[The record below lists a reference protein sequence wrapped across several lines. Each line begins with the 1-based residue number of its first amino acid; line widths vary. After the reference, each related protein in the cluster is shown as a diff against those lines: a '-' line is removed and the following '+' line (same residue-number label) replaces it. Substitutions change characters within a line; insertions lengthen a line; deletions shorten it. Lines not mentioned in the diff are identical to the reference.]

1 MYSVDMSGSLSC
13 QSNYRITG
21 IKRQRLF
28 DVTWTTHPQYAVILS
43 YLTKVTAAPS
53 AKLAHFSSK
62 IRVSV
67 LPRKYDESLISS
79 CIRHLKHLLEV
90 LNKETSPVLKNEC
103 RMDYFISIIHLSITL
118 PVYGVG
124 IISYMY

>member
-1 MYSVDMSGSLSC
+1 MSGSLSC

-62 IRVSV
+62 IQVSV
-67 LPRKYDESLISS
+67 VPRKYDESLISS

-90 LNKETSPVLKNEC
+90 LNKETYLPSIENEC
-103 RMDYFISIIHLSITL
+103 RMDYFISIKSFKHHTACIWCRYNLIHVLN
-118 PVYGVG
+118 
-124 IISYMY
+124 